1 MSIID
6 HRQAVRPASS
16 LLIELLITRGICG
29 YAEVSESKRETRADI
44 RASECERILR
54 ARRRGGDKS
63 SRCYPIK

>member
-16 LLIELLITRGICG
+16 LLIGLLITRGICG

-54 ARRRGGDKS
+54 RLVGEEGIRARVVIR
-63 SRCYPIK
+63 